1 MYIFI
6 CIYTHIYIY
15 IYKTALALRAMHLV
29 PRASH
34 NRDIRDRVRVLPNPP
49 PCLGASWTAFEA
61 SWGPVGALLG
71 FRGTVSGA
79 SGALSGAG
87 NPFEFPLLGLS
98 WGPLGLVFGAFEA
111 VWDLPSGTLWKPKTL
126 IFQHQHKPKEH
137 RCLLRF
143 EGLLGG
149 TFGSSSGS
157 GAVLGPFG
165 AFLEG
170 VGRLG
175 ALLGLSWAHFGAS
188 YGLLEA
194 LSGASWG
201 PLGPLLG
208 HLGALLGRLGAL
220 CGSLGPSWGD
230 LGSPLGRLGAIS
242 EAPGAVLGRSWL
254 EMTRTSKSPPN
265 PKSN

>member
-1 MYIFI
+1 MHIYIYI
-6 CIYTHIYIY
+6 HIYIHIYIYIYAYIYIYIY

-98 WGPLGLVFGAFEA
+98 WGPLGLVFGAFGA

-157 GAVLGPFG
+157 GLSWGPFGLSWKALAVLGLSWGSLGLTLGPPM
-165 AFLEG
+165 AFLRLSRG
-170 VGRLG
+170 PLG
-175 ALLGLSWAHFGAS
+175 ALLGP
-188 YGLLEA
+188 
-194 LSGASWG
+194 SWG
-201 PLGPLLG
+201 PLGQPWSHLEASEAHRKRKWERPDTLTFFRCLKDLG
-208 HLGALLGRLGAL
+208 LSGASLG
-220 CGSLGPSWGD
+220 GSL
-230 LGSPLGRLGAIS
+230 A
-242 EAPGAVLGRSWL
+242 
-254 EMTRTSKSPPN
+254 T
-265 PKSN
+265 